1 MVILTDTQAE
11 IIRNA
16 LTAVVTGDPCHLS
29 TLENCLEYLTSEHTI
44 ISCPME
50 QRLAEV
56 LAQEMVDRASKTT

>member
-11 IIRNA
+11 MIRNA
-16 LTAVVTGDPCHLS
+16 LTAIITGDPCHLS
-29 TLENCLEYLTSEHTI
+29 TLENCLEYLTSEHTV

-56 LAQEMVDRASKTT
+56 VAQEMGDRAFKTT